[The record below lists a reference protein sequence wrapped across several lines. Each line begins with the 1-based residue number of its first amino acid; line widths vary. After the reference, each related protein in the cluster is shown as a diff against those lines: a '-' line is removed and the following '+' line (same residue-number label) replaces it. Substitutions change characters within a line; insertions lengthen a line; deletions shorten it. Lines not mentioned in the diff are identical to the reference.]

1 MNHVKMIKMRIVIKR
16 SPTLEK
22 KMTSNPNHKK
32 QKLDPELL
40 EIVKDMVDMANTSET
55 QIGFD
60 TNRVLTPAEAYQ
72 TLINI
77 VNNTGISQKLLEANP
92 DLKLQDLLSPASIY
106 NYAFEEIV
114 DVIKD
119 LESSK

>member
-1 MNHVKMIKMRIVIKR
+1 
-16 SPTLEK
+16 
-22 KMTSNPNHKK
+22 MTSVPNNKK

-60 TNRVLTPAEAYQ
+60 TNRVFTPAEAYQ

-106 NYAFEEIV
+106 NYAYEEIV

>member
-1 MNHVKMIKMRIVIKR
+1 MIKR
-16 SPTLEK
+16 SLSLEK
-22 KMTSNPNHKK
+22 KMSSEPNDMR

-40 EIVKDMVDMANTSET
+40 EIVEDMVDMTDASEA
-55 QIGFD
+55 QIGYNP
-60 TNRVLTPAEAYQ
+60 NRVYTPAEAYQ

-77 VNNTGISQKLLEANP
+77 VNSTGISQKLLEANP
-92 DLKLQDLLSPASIY
+92 YLKLQDLLSPASIY
-106 NYAFEEIV
+106 NYSYEEIV